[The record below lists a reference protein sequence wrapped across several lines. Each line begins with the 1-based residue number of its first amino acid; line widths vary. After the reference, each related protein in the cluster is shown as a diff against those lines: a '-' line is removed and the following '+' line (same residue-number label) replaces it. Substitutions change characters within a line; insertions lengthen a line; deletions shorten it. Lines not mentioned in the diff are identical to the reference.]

1 MCEINQTESRRKV
14 SGHFT
19 AFRPLG
25 DAAVDPMIKMLS
37 DDWEVNR
44 EFAAMILGDIPSQR
58 AVPHLILSLDDPD
71 QRVRNQAAWSL
82 GDIGS
87 AEATEPLIRKLG
99 QDTLSVNK
107 SAIYRSLS
115 NIGDAN
121 SWDILV
127 QALKSETWY
136 HVTQALASL
145 VSIDPVEALPY
156 VYKALEN
163 DHPQVR
169 RKAVFLILQDPD
181 VKAIPYLEKMV
192 DDEYFET
199 RFFARQAIRQINQQT
214 GNAE

>member
-1 MCEINQTESRRKV
+1 M
-14 SGHFT
+14 
-19 AFRPLG
+19 
-25 DAAVDPMIKMLS
+25 
-37 DDWEVNR
+37 
-44 EFAAMILGDIPSQR
+44 
-58 AVPHLILSLDDPD
+58 
-71 QRVRNQAAWSL
+71 SL
-82 GDIGS
+82 GN
-87 AEATEPLIRKLG
+87 IR
-99 QDTLSVNK
+99 
-107 SAIYRSLS
+107 
-115 NIGDAN
+115 DAN

-192 DDEYFET
+192 DDEDFET
-199 RFFARQAIRQINQQT
+199 RFFARQAIR
-214 GNAE
+214 